1 MVYQIDTLTAV
12 NAMLGLLNELPVNS
26 LDDDHPLVPA
36 ALSKLQM
43 ENSFVQADMLWFNTE
58 YPTLH
63 PDPVT
68 KHVRVPIDCASADS
82 LTSFPALSVRGGKLY
97 NQDQG
102 TLEFE
107 RPLRVRLHRILPFD
121 DTPLTARQFI
131 LCRAKREFQAD
142 YDGDQLKMQKLERDI
157 QMARMA
163 MNAEHIRNVKANMFH
178 RSGVQR
184 IINNIDPQLQTSNLG
199 RIL

>member
-1 MVYQIDTLTAV
+1 MIYQIDTLSAV
-12 NAMLGLLNELPVNS
+12 NAMLGLLNELPVNA

-36 ALSKLQM
+36 ALAKLHM

-68 KHVRVPIDCASADS
+68 NHIRVPTDCASADS
-82 LTSFPALSVRGGKLY
+82 LAARPAVSVRGGKLY
-97 NQDQG
+97 NQDDG
-102 TLEFE
+102 TLEFQ

-121 DTPLTARQFI
+121 DTPLTARQYI

-157 QMARMA
+157 NMARTA
-163 MNAEHIRNVKANMFH
+163 MNAEHIRNVKANMLN

-184 IINNIDPQLQTSNLG
+184 VVQSINPMLQTSNLG
-199 RIL
+199 RIR

>member
-1 MVYQIDTLTAV
+1 MVYQIDTLSAV

-43 ENSFVQADMLWFNTE
+43 ENSFVQSDMLWFNTE

-68 KHVRVPIDCASADS
+68 RHIRVPSDCASADS
-82 LTSFPALSVRGGKLY
+82 LTSSPSLAIRGGKLY
-97 NQDQG
+97 NLDVG
-102 TLEFE
+102 TLEFA
-107 RPLRVRLHRILPFD
+107 RPLRVRLHRIIPFD

-142 YDGDQLKMQKLERDI
+142 YDGDQLKMQKLEQDI
-157 QMARMA
+157 QRARMA
-163 MNAEHIRNVKANMFH
+163 MNAEHIRNVKANMFN

-184 IINNIDPQLQTSNLG
+184 IINDIDPQLQTSNLA

>member
-63 PDPVT
+63 PDPLT
-68 KHVRVPIDCASADS
+68 THIRVPTDCASADS
-82 LTSFPALSVRGGKLY
+82 LTSHPALAVRGGKLY
-97 NQDQG
+97 NLDSG
-102 TLEFE
+102 TLEFA

-157 QMARMA
+157 QMSRMA
-163 MNAEHIRNVKANMFH
+163 MNAEHIRNVKANMFN

-184 IINNIDPQLQTSNLG
+184 ILNNIDPQLQTSNLG
-199 RIL
+199 RII